1 MTTKLTNYFN
11 NTIWASGL
19 MALLLCLPSIL
30 QGNTNW
36 EEVKTITGT
45 VISSEDALP
54 LIGVT
59 VAIKGTT
66 TGAVTDVNGNWSMK
80 FEPGQ
85 GDWIQA
91 TSNVSGAFW
100 NMKLNNQQSVY
111 DIDFSQARG
120 TTLLPEV
127 VISAEKPKP
136 KPEPQPTVASVLP
149 SPSWF
154 QKNWWWVVG
163 SAVLTTGLIVFF
175 ITRDKDKKKK

>member
-1 MTTKLTNYFN
+1 MR
-11 NTIWASGL
+11 
-19 MALLLCLPSIL
+19 
-30 QGNTNW
+30 
-36 EEVKTITGT
+36 TITGT
-45 VISSEDALP
+45 AKYRDGTPA
-54 LIGVT
+54 IGVN
-59 VAIKGTT
+59 VFLANDRRHRLNKGNV
-66 TGAVTDVNGNWSMK
+66 GAAVTDVNGNWSMK

-154 QKNWWWVVG
+154 EKNWWWVVG